1 MPESILQPPWL
12 EAQGRKEGRYVIGPL
27 LGHGAMGDVH
37 EAWDTVLA
45 RPVALKIL
53 KHLEPAA
60 MIRFMHE
67 AQLHARVDIP
77 NICRIYDVDA
87 NNGTPRIAMQLVR
100 GPTLE
105 DAAQDLRLEE
115 LLRILIVVA
124 EAVHGAHQHN
134 LIHRD
139 IKPSNILLQ
148 WSESTGWAPFLC
160 DFGLAMALDG
170 PTLTQPLALTGTPAY
185 MAPEQVR
192 GDRALVG
199 PPTDVYGLGSTL
211 YFTLVGR
218 PPCVSTTTSEM
229 LRVKRERRFP
239 SPRSLEPEIP
249 PALEAVLLKCME
261 PAPEDRYATAAELA
275 EALRG
280 VLAILE
286 GAPAPRPGLKDRIGA
301 WVGGRRRLLA
311 LLGAGLCLGSTLPA
325 LACYFRRQHVREG
338 EMAQVIALEASSLE
352 QSIRNERLLPAH
364 DLRAAD
370 SRTRERMAA
379 LRSGTGALG
388 PGAAGAVA
396 VALGRA
402 HFLLGDLPAAKAE
415 LDRARNAGFQT
426 PEAALLMAQVQQR
439 VQQSLTAQAAF
450 QGAPPPAQALEAAA
464 QAGQLLQQ
472 ARMQTSHPREFAE
485 ALNGLLRGNLVQA
498 AQAARAALQANP
510 WDLESAI
517 LGSQCLTRLA
527 RERLEAGDAGGA
539 EARCREALD
548 LARDAL
554 VRGQSEP
561 RLHHAACAAALGL
574 AALAMDSGTL
584 APAGL
589 ADLERDTRQAL
600 RLDPGNPDAQ
610 TDWLQARAL
619 EAMRLLGLG
628 RDPRPVLDEALR
640 FYWTQTREPRS
651 LDLRV
656 DHMVL
661 YWLQAEAESLR
672 GADPGPSLTEAL
684 KDMGH
689 AVNRWRDY
697 QGDLLNLKAQ
707 FEAARGQDPRPTVE
721 AVVTRFAPAG
731 PPRDGSLCEITA
743 KAWLIRAEWE
753 VRNRIDAL
761 DSIRRA
767 QTLLKPALDG
777 RPGAARAHAL
787 QGLSDVLESRS
798 RPDQRNALIASANEH
813 LRWSARLNPADR
825 DLARLRDLMA
835 RH

>member
-1 MPESILQPPWL
+1 MAQSILQPPWL
-12 EAQGRKEGRYVIGPL
+12 EAQGRKEGRYIIGPL

-87 NNGTPRIAMQLVR
+87 DNGTPRIAMQLVR

-218 PPCVSTTTSEM
+218 PPCVSTITSEM

-261 PAPEDRYATAAELA
+261 PDPGDRYASAADLA

-280 VLAILE
+280 VLAPLE
-286 GAPAPRPGLKDRIGA
+286 GGPAPATALKDRIRA
-301 WVGGRRRLLA
+301 WVSGRRRLVA
-311 LLGAGLCLGSTLPA
+311 LLTAAVCLASTLPA
-325 LACYFRRQHVREG
+325 LACYVRRQRLREG
-338 EMAQVIALEASSLE
+338 EMAQMLALEASSLE
-352 QSIRNERLLPAH
+352 QSIRNERLMPAH
-364 DLRAAD
+364 DLRPAD
-370 SRTRERMAA
+370 SRTRERMAS
-379 LRSGTGALG
+379 LRSSTGALG
-388 PGAAGAVA
+388 PGAAGPAA
-396 VALGRA
+396 FALGRA

-415 LDRARNAGFQT
+415 LDRARAAGFLT
-426 PEAALLMAQVQQR
+426 PDAAFLMAQVELQT
-439 VQQSLTAQAAF
+439 QQSLRDQAAF
-450 QGAPPPAQALEAAA
+450 QGEPPPAGALESTALAAH
-464 QAGQLLQQ
+464 LLVQ
-472 ARMQTSHPREFAE
+472 ARMQTSHPRELGE
-485 ALNGLLRGNLVQA
+485 ALDGQLRGNLLQA

-510 WDLESAI
+510 WDLEAAI
-517 LGSQCLTRLA
+517 LGSRCLARLA

-548 LARDAL
+548 MARDAL
-554 VRGQSEP
+554 ARGQSEP

-574 AALAMDSGTL
+574 AALAMENGTL
-584 APAGL
+584 APAAL
-589 ADLERDTRQAL
+589 ADLERDTALAL

-610 TDWLQARAL
+610 SDWLQCRAL
-619 EAMRLLGLG
+619 EAMRLLGQG
-628 RDPRPVLDEALR
+628 RDPRPALDEALR
-640 FYWTQTREPRS
+640 FYWTRTREPRG

-661 YWLQAEAESLR
+661 YWLQAEADAVR
-672 GADPGPSLTEAL
+672 GEDPGPSLTEAL

-697 QGDLLNLKAQ
+697 QGDLLDFKAR

-721 AVVTRFAPAG
+721 TVVARFAPAD
-731 PPRDGSLCEITA
+731 PPRSGSLCEIAA

-753 VRNRIDAL
+753 VRNRIDAQ

-767 QTLLKPALDG
+767 QALLKPALEA
-777 RPGAARAHAL
+777 RPDSARAHAL
-787 QGLSDVLESRS
+787 QGLSHVLEARD
-798 RPDQRNALIASANEH
+798 RPGERAALIASALEH
-813 LRWSARLNPADR
+813 LRRSARLNPADR
-825 DLARLRDLMA
+825 DLARLHTLMA
-835 RH
+835 RP